1 MWDEGLDQGVEKRW
15 LFFFFFFFFLRVLDP
30 LLTSTECKRDMS
42 DSEHIF
48 HIVKKSKASIVFVC
62 LDTSKKKKMFSA
74 LSSNAASRPVGWKG
88 KMGNSP
94 VSAAALRVMTQH
106 FTKQFTLKKKKT
118 YISEHG

>member
-15 LFFFFFFFFLRVLDP
+15 LFFFLLFFFLRVLDL

-62 LDTSKKKKMFSA
+62 LDTSKKKNVICPLF
-74 LSSNAASRPVGWKG
+74 
-88 KMGNSP
+88 
-94 VSAAALRVMTQH
+94 
-106 FTKQFTLKKKKT
+106 
-118 YISEHG
+118 